1 MSPRHPLIELTL
13 SRFREFLREPE
24 AVFWVFAFPV
34 LLACALGL
42 AFRNQGAPD
51 VLVGVLRGGAV
62 PHTAIVS
69 TLEHVKGVRVRVV
82 DRAEA
87 DVALRNGAIHLL
99 VVPGAPVT
107 YELDPSRPESRVSR
121 FVVDDV
127 LQTRAGRRAALPV
140 ADRLVTVPGSRYID
154 WVVPGLLGMN
164 IMGTGMWSVAFSVVN
179 SRVRKLLKRLI
190 ATPMRRRDYLLSQ
203 MASRLIFLVLEVGL
217 LLGFAVPVFGIPV
230 NGSWLLLGGALHAR
244 RARVLGARVARGEPR
259 ADDRGRVGPDEPG
272 DGAHVGLLRRLLR
285 FREFP
290 GGDAAVHLAAA
301 AHGAQPGAARRDDR
315 RERGA
320 GARAPGGDS
329 HRMDARELHGGAA
342 ALPLALIAA
351 RLVPRGE
358 ERQVS

>member
-13 SRFREFLREPE
+13 ARFREFLREPE

-62 PHTAIVS
+62 APQGIVA
-69 TLEHVKGVRVRVV
+69 TLEPVKGVRVRVV

-127 LQTRAGRRAALPV
+127 LQAGAGRRPALPV

-164 IMGTGMWSVAFSVVN
+164 IMGTGMWSIAFSVVN

-190 ATPMRRRDYLLSQ
+190 ATPMRRRDYLMSQ

-230 NGSWLLLGGALHAR
+230 NGSWLLLAALC
-244 RARVLGARVARGEPR
+244 VLGALAFSGL
-259 ADDRGRVGPDEPG
+259 
-272 DGAHVGLLRRLLR
+272 GLLVASRAQTIEGVSGLMNLVMVPMWVFSGVFFASENFPEAMQPFISLMPLTALNQALR
-285 FREFP
+285 
-290 GGDAAVHLAAA
+290 GVMIDGSGVTTLVTQVAILA
-301 AHGAQPGAARRDDR
+301 GWTIV
-315 RERGA
+315 
-320 GARAPGGDS
+320 S
-329 HRMDARELHGGAA
+329 FTA
-342 ALPLALIAA
+342 AL
-351 RLVPRGE
+351 RLFRW
-358 ERQVS
+358 R

>member
-1 MSPRHPLIELTL
+1 MPPRHPLIELTL

-51 VLVGVLRGGAV
+51 VLVGVLRSGAV
-62 PHTAIVS
+62 PHTDVVS
-69 TLEHVKGVRVRVV
+69 TLEHAKGVRVRIV
-82 DRAEA
+82 DRDEA

-121 FVVDDV
+121 FVVDDI

-217 LLGFAVPVFGIPV
+217 LLGFAIPVFGIPV
-230 NGSWLLLGGALHAR
+230 NGSWLLLGGLCI
-244 RARVLGARVARGEPR
+244 LGALAFSGL
-259 ADDRGRVGPDEPG
+259 
-272 DGAHVGLLRRLLR
+272 GLLVASRAQTIEGVSGLMNLVMVPMWVFSGVFFASENFPEAMQPFISLL
-285 FREFP
+285 P
-290 GGDAAVHLAAA
+290 LTALNQAL
-301 AHGAQPGAARRDDR
+301 
-315 RERGA
+315 RGVMIDGSGVPVLVPQVA
-320 GARAPGGDS
+320 ILIGWTLVS
-329 HRMDARELHGGAA
+329 FTA
-342 ALPLALIAA
+342 AL
-351 RLVPRGE
+351 RLFRW
-358 ERQVS
+358 R